1 MENIPSHKALQMS
14 TEEKKSLVGV
24 RYQETGNTPRPEC
37 RLKVT
42 QTGKLL
48 TNTKQNKW
56 KIQMSQLSD
65 K

>member
-1 MENIPSHKALQMS
+1 MS

-48 TNTKQNKW
+48 TNKKQNKW
-56 KIQMSQLSD
+56 KIQMSQFSD

>member
-1 MENIPSHKALQMS
+1 MS
-14 TEEKKSLVGV
+14 IEEKKKSLVGV

-56 KIQMSQLSD
+56 KIQMSQFSD